1 MKLDSLRVLDL
12 SRFLPGPYLTMTL
25 ADHGAEVIKIE
36 DTGTGD
42 ASRSIGAREDGVSVY
57 FRNLNRGKKSL
68 AVDLKAPEGR
78 ALFLKLA
85 ETADVVIESFRP
97 GVAERL
103 GIGYQAVRA
112 VNPRIVYGSISAFG
126 QRGPYRDK
134 PAHDLSVGALAGTL
148 ALSRGA
154 DGMPSMPGLP
164 PTDLAA
170 ALLGLSAVLIA
181 LIGRARSG
189 QGDHIDLAMY
199 DAALS
204 FLAPI
209 AGRALVEGRAPE
221 PGGDRILGG
230 AALYRVYR
238 TKDGKHVTLGGS
250 EPKFLEA
257 LLNGLGRPDLIAIG
271 RKPAGPEQ
279 APLHHFLE
287 ETFLTRTRDEWTAWF
302 EGRDI
307 CFAPVL
313 DLVEAFNDPNMAARE
328 MLVPHE
334 GGGRQLGI
342 AIKYANEPGR
352 ADPHAPALGEHTDAL
367 LAALGYD
374 RTAIEALRAN
384 GVIGPAGGGGSHG

>member
-1 MKLDSLRVLDL
+1 MKLDGLRVLDL

-36 DTGTGD
+36 DTKAGD
-42 ASRSIGAREDGVSVY
+42 PSRSIGAREAGISVY

-68 AVDLKAPEGR
+68 ALDLKAPEGR

-85 ETADVVIESFRP
+85 ETTDVVIETFRP
-97 GVAERL
+97 GVADRL
-103 GIGYQAVRA
+103 GIGYDAVRRVNSGA
-112 VNPRIVYGSISAFG
+112 VYCSISAFG
-126 QRGPYRDK
+126 QRGPYRDR
-134 PAHDLSVGALAGTL
+134 PAHDLSVGALAGTV

-154 DGMPSMPGLP
+154 DGTPSMPGLP

-181 LIGRARSG
+181 LIGRTRTG
-189 QGDHIDLAMY
+189 QGDYIDLAMY

-209 AGRALVEGRAPE
+209 AGQALVEGRAPE

-238 TKDGKHVTLGGS
+238 VKDGGHITLGGS
-250 EPKFLEA
+250 EPKFLAE

-271 RKPAGPEQ
+271 LKPAGPDQ
-279 APLHHFLE
+279 APLHRYLE
-287 ETFLTRTRDEWTAWF
+287 EIFLTKTRDEWNTWF
-302 EGRDI
+302 AGRDI

-313 DLVEAFNDPNMAARE
+313 DMVEAFADSNIAARA
-328 MLVPHE
+328 MLVLHE
-334 GGGRQLGI
+334 GGGKQLGV
-342 AIKYANEPGR
+342 AIKYANEPGC
-352 ADPHAPALGEHTDAL
+352 AAPHAPALGEHTEVL
-367 LAALGYD
+367 VAALGYD
-374 RTAIEALRAN
+374 RATIEALRAK
-384 GVIGPAGGGGSHG
+384 GVIGQSHG